1 MAIPPTRP
9 RPTQPILNSNW
20 RRVEHLVPRELLSQV
35 DGPDGNDDEWDDDE
49 VEYVTLDFGPYLEA
63 KALAEHDAIQ
73 LLAPES
79 TTPMILLG
87 DRYFQ
92 GLHEPLVGSDILFL
106 RNDSTSPP
114 FQPFTTSSH
123 RISFQP
129 VSLVPPSGPANALG
143 VPPPPRVRAAK
154 AAEAAADAAGPEH
167 EAQPDLGPD
176 GQPKRK
182 RGRPKGSKNKPKSF
196 SVGQLTGEAPLG
208 GEAEPVAAGRGRQSR
223 AKGKGKSKEVHG
235 EEEEEEKEEEEEPE
249 EEGESGGGGGEP
261 MDEE

>member
-9 RPTQPILNSNW
+9 RPTQPVLNSNW
-20 RRVEHLVPRELLSQV
+20 RRVEHLVPRELLNQV
-35 DGPDGNDDEWDDDE
+35 DGPDGDDDEWEEDE

-79 TTPMILLG
+79 TTPMALLG

-106 RNDSTSPP
+106 RNDNTTPA

-129 VSLVPPSGPANALG
+129 VALVPPSGMANALG
-143 VPPPPRVRAAK
+143 VPPPSK
-154 AAEAAADAAGPEH
+154 AHTKKAQREADAAAAAAAAAEQ
-167 EAQPDLGPD
+167 EAQGELGPD

-182 RGRPKGSKNKPKSF
+182 RGRPKGSKNKPKTF
-196 SVGQLTGEAPLG
+196 SVGQLTGQAPLG
-208 GEAEPVAAGRGRQSR
+208 DEVEPAGAARGRETR
-223 AKGKGKSKEVHG
+223 AKDKGKGKEVVG
-235 EEEEEEKEEEEEPE
+235 E
-249 EEGESGGGGGEP
+249 EEGEDEGESGEGGGEP